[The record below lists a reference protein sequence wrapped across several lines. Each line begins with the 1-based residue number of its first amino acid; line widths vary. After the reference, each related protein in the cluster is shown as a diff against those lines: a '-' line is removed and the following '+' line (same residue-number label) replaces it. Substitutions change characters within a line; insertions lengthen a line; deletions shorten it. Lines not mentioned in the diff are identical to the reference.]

1 MKSKWFVFPAVWT
14 ILILPTFFVTGE
26 NLCKRELL
34 KSTNVSAKLQSD
46 VLLPCNLDPVLLRSN
61 KTADVAVVWKQI
73 NTTAHGL
80 LEISQ
85 HGQETY
91 WNYRDGRVK
100 HFPKLSASGNFSILL
115 KKVQPY
121 ELGLYTCE
129 LFNGTCSIGYQEIQL
144 GQSKHQ
150 DQYTH
155 QSIWIILGALAGGLV
170 LLAVLTTWLY
180 ANRQRNIIIAETD
193 YVSAGNIEGPVAESD
208 RNNQVIANPIY
219 DIYSWQETNYCVV
232 EEEGISSET
241 PVYATVQKGKKLNK
255 P

>member
-26 NLCKRELL
+26 LLCKREFL
-34 KSTNVSAKLQSD
+34 KRSNVSAELQSD
-46 VLLPCNLDPVLLRSN
+46 VLLPCNFDPVLLGSN

-73 NTTAHGL
+73 NTTTHGL

-85 HGQETY
+85 HGVERF
-91 WNYRDGRVK
+91 WNNRNGRVM

-115 KKVQPY
+115 KKVQSY
-121 ELGLYTCE
+121 DLGLYSCE
-129 LFNGTCSIGYQEIQL
+129 LHHGTNCSIGYQEIQL
-144 GQSKHQ
+144 SQ

-155 QSIWIILGALAGGLV
+155 QSIWIIVGALTGGLV
-170 LLAVLTTWLY
+170 LLAVLTTYLN
-180 ANRQRNIIIAETD
+180 ANRRRNIIITETD
-193 YVSAGNIEGPVAESD
+193 YGSVEGPVAEPD
-208 RNNQVIANPIY
+208 RNDQVIENPIY
-219 DIYSWQETNYCVV
+219 DTSSRQETNNCLR
-232 EEEGISSET
+232 EEEGISSDT